1 MIATAAAAALALGHP
16 PAPAHPDGHAVRVHR
31 LRVGMCR
38 DVAVMLDVPAAYV
51 VATDD
56 PDRAYGPR
64 PGHLLT
70 VHDPD
75 DPTTV
80 YRFVPEAGLGGIYLL
95 LDECPACDVPR
106 VPMATVSG
114 LAELGGYLAATR
126 PPHLRWTIPTS
137 TGAARSRPR
146 SSSATPPTART
157 AGSAIRSGNHTR
169 GRPDMAGPHGGPAVR
184 ARARW
189 HRPGLLRRRRGR
201 CPRRGSRTL
210 LVLPVWLP
218 QVQGP
223 AT

>member
-1 MIATAAAAALALGHP
+1 MIATAAAAALALGRP
-16 PAPAHPDGHAVRVHR
+16 PAPAHPDGHAARVHR
-31 LRVGMCR
+31 LRVRICR

-56 PDRAYGPR
+56 PDRAYGSH

-75 DPTTV
+75 DPATV

-126 PPHLRWTIPTS
+126 PSPPEVDDHDDH
-137 TGAARSRPR
+137 GDRPE
-146 SSSATPPTART
+146 PPEEFFGDPA
-157 AGSAIRSGNHTR
+157 H
-169 GRPDMAGPHGGPAVR
+169 RPDCGVR
-184 ARARW
+184 
-189 HRPGLLRRRRGR
+189 HPLG
-201 CPRRGSRTL
+201 
-210 LVLPVWLP
+210 
-218 QVQGP
+218 
-223 AT
+223 

>member
-16 PAPAHPDGHAVRVHR
+16 PAPAHPDGHDARVHR

-56 PDRAYGPR
+56 PDRAYGPH

-80 YRFVPEAGLGGIYLL
+80 YRFVPEPGLGGIYLL
-95 LDECPACDVPR
+95 LDECPACAAPR

-114 LAELGGYLAATR
+114 LADLGAYLAATR
-126 PPHLRWTIPTS
+126 PALP
-137 TGAARSRPR
+137 GAHDLDEE
-146 SSSATPPTART
+146 
-157 AGSAIRSGNHTR
+157 GD
-169 GRPDMAGPHGGPAVR
+169 RPDPPEEFFGDPG
-184 ARARW
+184 
-189 HRPGLLRRRRGR
+189 HRPDCGFRQPLE
-201 CPRRGSRTL
+201 
-210 LVLPVWLP
+210 
-218 QVQGP
+218 
-223 AT
+223 